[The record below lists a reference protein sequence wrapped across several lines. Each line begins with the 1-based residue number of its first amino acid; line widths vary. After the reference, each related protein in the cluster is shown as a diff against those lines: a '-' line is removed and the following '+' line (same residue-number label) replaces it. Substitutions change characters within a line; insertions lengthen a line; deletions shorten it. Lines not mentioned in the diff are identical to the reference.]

1 MCYNKCIFDNMY
13 FYRIYNKKY
22 YIRLIEGNCNM
33 KKGVFRTIIII
44 FFMIIFFLLVYFF
57 IGRPLISFVGDPD
70 ALQSYVDKKGLLGYL
85 VFGIFVTIQTA
96 SNCIPGLPFY
106 LAAGYLVGGFKGA
119 LICDFFATIGNS
131 IAFVIGRKFG
141 RNFLTYL
148 FPEDKLEYV
157 EQLIQKG
164 NPKLIHIIFM
174 LLPLPKDTYAWLGYY
189 SGESLAEWFII
200 TFIARFPSIL
210 LYTYGGEKIMSNQ
223 YAILVIGGIF
233 AALVYVVAAFYV
245 KKHIKASR

>member
-1 MCYNKCIFDNMY
+1 
-13 FYRIYNKKY
+13 
-22 YIRLIEGNCNM
+22 M
-33 KKGVFRTIIII
+33 KKSFLRTSLVL

-70 ALQSYVDKKGLLGYL
+70 ALQKYIEEKGILGYL
-85 VFGIFVTIQTA
+85 VFGIFVIIQTA

-106 LAAGYLVGGFKGA
+106 LAAGYLVGGLKGA
-119 LICDFFATIGNS
+119 IICDFFATIGNC
-131 IAFVIGRKFG
+131 IAFIIGRKYG

-157 EQLIQKG
+157 ESIIQKG

-174 LLPLPKDTYAWLGYY
+174 FLPLPKDTYAWLGYY
-189 SGESLAEWFII
+189 SGENLAEWFII
-200 TFIARFPSIL
+200 TFIARFPSII

-223 YAILVIGGIF
+223 YAILIIGGIF
-233 AALVYVVAAFYV
+233 AALVYVVAAVYV
-245 KKHIKASR
+245 KKHITANR